1 MSHPHSTPADS
12 THADLTYAEPTHK
25 DTRSTHDASTR
36 TTPVHHAAGKAALEN
51 AMTPYQTLQQ
61 QTAEQRQWLLDT
73 PVIRRALTGD
83 IDRATY
89 QAFLTQAYHHVKYT
103 VPLMM
108 ACGARLP
115 ERLEWLRG
123 ALVEY
128 IEEEYGHQAWILDD
142 IRALGGDADAVAA
155 GRPAPAT
162 ELMVS
167 YVRDVIEHG
176 NPIGFFGMVQV
187 LEGTSTAIATQAA
200 EKMRDGAGLPA
211 DAFRYL
217 ESHGSLDIG
226 HLAFF
231 EAQINRIE
239 SAQDLQAV
247 IDTANMVYRL
257 YGAMFRTLGQAA
269 GDAHTSEVLAD
280 ALV

>member
-1 MSHPHSTPADS
+1 MSHYT
-12 THADLTYAEPTHK
+12 
-25 DTRSTHDASTR
+25 
-36 TTPVHHAAGKAALEN
+36 
-51 AMTPYQTLQQ
+51 TLQQ
-61 QTAEQRQWLLDT
+61 ATASHRQWLLDT
-73 PVIRRALTGD
+73 PVIRRALAGD
-83 IDRATY
+83 IDRETY
-89 QAFLTQAYHHVKYT
+89 LAFLGQAYHHVRQT

-155 GRPAPAT
+155 ARPAPAT
-162 ELMVS
+162 ELMVR
-167 YVRDVIEHG
+167 YVRDVIAHD
-176 NPIGFFGMVQV
+176 NPVGFFGMVHV
-187 LEGTSTAIATQAA
+187 LEGTSTALATQAA
-200 EKMRDGAGLPA
+200 EKIRDGAGLPA
-211 DAFRYL
+211 EAFRYL

-231 EAQINRIE
+231 EEQINRLE
-239 SAQDLQAV
+239 SPEDLQAI
-247 IDTANMVYRL
+247 IDTANMLYRL
-257 YGAMFRTLGQAA
+257 YGALFRTLRQDTDTAR
-269 GDAHTSEVLAD
+269 HHEELSH

>member
-1 MSHPHSTPADS
+1 M
-12 THADLTYAEPTHK
+12 THYE
-25 DTRSTHDASTR
+25 
-36 TTPVHHAAGKAALEN
+36 
-51 AMTPYQTLQQ
+51 TLQQ
-61 QTAEQRQWLLDT
+61 ATASHRQWLLDT
-73 PVIRRALTGD
+73 PVIRQALEGNIT
-83 IDRATY
+83 RELY
-89 QAFLTQAYHHVKYT
+89 LAFLGQAYHHVKQT

-142 IRALGGDADAVAA
+142 IRALGGDADAVVAA
-155 GRPAPAT
+155 TPAPAT
-162 ELMVS
+162 ELMVR
-167 YVRDVIEHG
+167 YVRDVIEHD
-176 NPIGFFGMVQV
+176 NPVGFFGMVHV

-200 EKMRDGAGLPA
+200 EQMRDGAGLLA
-211 DAFRYL
+211 NAFRYL

-231 EAQINRIE
+231 EEQINRLDDP
-239 SAQDLQAV
+239 ADLQAV
-247 IDTANMVYRL
+247 IDAANMVYRL
-257 YGAMFRTLGQAA
+257 YGAMFRNLERAA
-269 GDAHTSEVLAD
+269 GDTASHEGLSH

>member
-1 MSHPHSTPADS
+1 
-12 THADLTYAEPTHK
+12 
-25 DTRSTHDASTR
+25 
-36 TTPVHHAAGKAALEN
+36 
-51 AMTPYQTLQQ
+51 MTNYETLQQ
-61 QTAEQRQWLLDT
+61 ATAEHRQWLLET
-73 PVIRRALTGD
+73 PVIQRALSGD
-83 IDRATY
+83 ITKAPY
-89 QAFLTQAYHHVKYT
+89 LAFLEQAYHHVKQT

-142 IRALGGDADAVAA
+142 IRALGGDPDATASA
-155 GRPAPAT
+155 RPAPAT
-162 ELMVS
+162 ELMVR
-167 YVRDVIEHG
+167 YVRDVIAHD
-176 NPIGFFGMVQV
+176 NPIGFFGMVHV

-200 EKMRDGAGLPA
+200 EQIRQGANLPA

-217 ESHGSLDIG
+217 ESHGSLDVG

-231 EAQINRIE
+231 EEQINRLE
-239 SAQDLQAV
+239 DPADLQAI

-257 YGAMFRTLGQAA
+257 YGAMFRNLERDAGSQSSHEELG
-269 GDAHTSEVLAD
+269 H

>member
-1 MSHPHSTPADS
+1 M
-12 THADLTYAEPTHK
+12 THYE
-25 DTRSTHDASTR
+25 
-36 TTPVHHAAGKAALEN
+36 
-51 AMTPYQTLQQ
+51 TLQEA
-61 QTAEQRQWLLDT
+61 TTSHRQWLLDT
-73 PVIRRALTGD
+73 PVIRRALEGNITRD
-83 IDRATY
+83 IY
-89 QAFLTQAYHHVKYT
+89 LAFLGQAYHHVKQT

-142 IRALGGDADAVAA
+142 IRALGGDAEAVVAA
-155 GRPAPAT
+155 TPAPAT
-162 ELMVS
+162 ELMVRFI
-167 YVRDVIEHG
+167 RDVIEHD
-176 NPIGFFGMVQV
+176 NPVGFFGMVHV

-200 EKMRDGAGLPA
+200 EQMRDGAGLPA
-211 DAFRYL
+211 NAFRYL

-231 EAQINRIE
+231 EEQINRLDDP
-239 SAQDLQAV
+239 ADLQAV
-247 IDTANMVYRL
+247 IDAANMVYRL
-257 YGAMFRTLGQAA
+257 YGAMFRNLQR
-269 GDAHTSEVLAD
+269 DADDTVSHEGLSH